1 MFVLFPFPCNFRKC
15 ANYKASWNKSWYIFQ
30 SIICCN
36 KNPVSVLNHGCC
48 VLSEDLSN
56 FLPNLWSCSLPAHF
70 SIYSPLQ
77 KPSGSQLSVS
87 HMLKVSF
94 FSPSYKNLRLIK
106 ISLNIELGW
115 LKYKAFSLWKK
126 KWNNFSDFQ
135 QLVSPTLLFKKTP
148 NNQKAF
154 QFSFVFPPYFF
165 CILCI
170 LFLPQLECIDKDKI
184 M

>member
-15 ANYKASWNKSWYIFQ
+15 TNYKASWNKSWYIFQ

-70 SIYSPLQ
+70 SIYSLLQ

-115 LKYKAFSLWKK
+115 LKYKACSLWKK
-126 KWNNFSDFQ
+126 NETIFQIFNSWFLPLFFS
-135 QLVSPTLLFKKTP
+135 KKPQTTKKP
-148 NNQKAF
+148 SSF
-154 QFSFVFPPYFF
+154 HLYFPPISSVFFVFCFYPSWNV
-165 CILCI
+165 
-170 LFLPQLECIDKDKI
+170 
-184 M
+184 